1 MKLPIGFQAAG
12 VSAGL
17 KTSGKLDLGA
27 IVSDYDLHWALAST
41 ENALKA
47 PCVSRNRARYASQKS
62 VRGIIVNS
70 GNANCANGE
79 SGVWD
84 NEDFA
89 GLGASA
95 LSLGGVQD
103 VLTASTGVV
112 GQPLLV
118 NKIRI
123 AMPALGKSLKNS
135 SDTFA
140 EAIITTD
147 KHLKQVAVNLSS
159 GARIVGIAKGSG
171 MIHPNMATMLAF
183 VTTDA
188 AIPQDT
194 LREIW
199 AEVVPRSFN
208 AVTVDG
214 DTSPNDMAFVFSSHQ
229 VKADVQ
235 EFAEALLSV
244 CQSLAQ
250 KIARDGEGA
259 GKLITVNV
267 SGARSSAEARLAAR
281 EVARSPLVK
290 AAAHGNDPNWGR
302 ILVALGASG
311 AVLNADSARIKL
323 QSVTVYDGEPKEFD
337 ASLISESMSVN
348 DVTIDAHLAAGE
360 SSATAWG
367 CDLTR
372 EYVKIN
378 ADYTT

>member
-1 MKLPIGFQAAG
+1 MKLPVGFQATG
-12 VSAGL
+12 ISAGL
-17 KTSGKLDLGA
+17 KPSGKLDLGA

-41 ENALKA
+41 ENMLKA
-47 PCVSRNRARYASQKS
+47 PCVSRNRARYASHKG

-89 GLGASA
+89 GLGAAA

-112 GQPLLV
+112 GKRLPI
-118 NKIRI
+118 NKIRV
-123 AMPALGKSLKNS
+123 AMPNLGKNLKMS

-140 EAIITTD
+140 EAIVTTD
-147 KHLKQVAVNLSS
+147 HHLKQIAVNLSS

-188 AIPQDT
+188 NIPQET

-199 AEVVPRSFN
+199 SEVVPRSFN

-235 EFAEALLSV
+235 EFAEKLLGV
-244 CQSLAQ
+244 CQGLAQ

-259 GKLITVNV
+259 TKLITVNI
-267 SGARSSAEARLAAR
+267 SGARNKKEARLAAR

-311 AVLNADSARIKL
+311 AVLNTDSAKIKL
-323 QSVTVYDGEPKEFD
+323 QTITVYDGEPKDFD
-337 ASLISESMSVN
+337 ASLISSSMSVN
-348 DVTIDAHLAAGE
+348 DVTIDAHLAAGD

-372 EYVKIN
+372 EYVAIN